1 MQPDALRVHPCT
13 TSYAWGNDLNIENT
27 ISLTLAQLDPA
38 LHDLISEVKSSPKPH
53 SNMELPIVQFDDQGM
68 IIKIAESTER
78 LKDLLVQI
86 FGFKGCPIEEMHYG
100 RPYNYEFYIP
110 RDEIENVIKQL
121 GMDIIPP
128 ENLYKRYSEQN
139 ISYLQ
144 YLIETRRYHAYKPTR
159 TNDVLE
165 TLKESLTSLVPNEM
179 GIRPYVSFHPR
190 GWLSIKLPDWS
201 PEYSRLLASYL
212 KRELIPI
219 QQEFNHDVHYVNEI
233 LIYEAEIET
242 FFKH

>member
-1 MQPDALRVHPCT
+1 
-13 TSYAWGNDLNIENT
+13 
-27 ISLTLAQLDPA
+27 
-38 LHDLISEVKSSPKPH
+38 
-53 SNMELPIVQFDDQGM
+53 
-68 IIKIAESTER
+68 
-78 LKDLLVQI
+78 
-86 FGFKGCPIEEMHYG
+86 
-100 RPYNYEFYIP
+100 
-110 RDEIENVIKQL
+110 
-121 GMDIIPP
+121 
-128 ENLYKRYSEQN
+128 
-139 ISYLQ
+139 
-144 YLIETRRYHAYKPTR
+144 
-159 TNDVLE
+159 
-165 TLKESLTSLVPNEM
+165 M

>member
-1 MQPDALRVHPCT
+1 
-13 TSYAWGNDLNIENT
+13 
-27 ISLTLAQLDPA
+27 
-38 LHDLISEVKSSPKPH
+38 
-53 SNMELPIVQFDDQGM
+53 
-68 IIKIAESTER
+68 
-78 LKDLLVQI
+78 
-86 FGFKGCPIEEMHYG
+86 MHYG

-165 TLKESLTSLVPNEM
+165 TLKESLTSCSQRNGNTTL
-179 GIRPYVSFHPR
+179 RFLSSQRLAFH
-190 GWLSIKLPDWS
+190 
-201 PEYSRLLASYL
+201 
-212 KRELIPI
+212 
-219 QQEFNHDVHYVNEI
+219 
-233 LIYEAEIET
+233 
-242 FFKH
+242 